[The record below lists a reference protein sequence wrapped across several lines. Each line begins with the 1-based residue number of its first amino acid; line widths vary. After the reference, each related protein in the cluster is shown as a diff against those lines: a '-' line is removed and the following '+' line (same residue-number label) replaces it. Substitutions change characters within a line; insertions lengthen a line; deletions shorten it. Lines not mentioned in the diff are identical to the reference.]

1 MLGSKGLSE
10 GFYTDMITPILSNRV
25 KEIYGCQK
33 REFRYRSCKPTE
45 MIVFI
50 CILRALLLKTHQLSL
65 DAFVVALRAMQV
77 RNNWT
82 E

>member
-1 MLGSKGLSE
+1 
-10 GFYTDMITPILSNRV
+10 
-25 KEIYGCQK
+25 
-33 REFRYRSCKPTE
+33 

-50 CILRALLLKTHQLSL
+50 RILRALLLKTHQLSL

-77 RNNWT
+77 RNDWI